1 MVNMQAKFEVSG
13 SNRSRDMDGGPK
25 IPKVGH
31 VTPSRP
37 PLTYFFIFIVSA
49 AGGQSARKIW
59 SFLLKPFPRYG
70 GGPKISKV
78 GHVTP
83 SRPPLT

>member
-1 MVNMQAKFEVSG
+1 MPNLKFLAATVPEIW
-13 SNRSRDMDGGPK
+13 RGPN
-25 IPKVGH
+25 ISKVGH

-37 PLTYFFIFIVSA
+37 PLTYFCILFVSA
-49 AGGQSARKIW
+49 PGNLYACQIGSLLLQS
-59 SFLLKPFPRYG
+59 FPRYG

-83 SRPPLT
+83 YDPC